1 MSPPGLDEVIERFDH
16 VAMAVWD
23 IQAALGMI
31 DFMGGVFRDGGDN
44 VRMRFRWVQFTMP
57 GGAKLELIQPLEGND
72 WLVRHLERRG
82 EGLHHVTFK
91 VFDLDNAVEQ
101 ARAQGME
108 ITGYSRTDDWSEAF
122 IHPKTANGVVV
133 QLAQWNDG
141 FRWAASYEE
150 VMAGRVIDSG

>member
-1 MSPPGLDEVIERFDH
+1 MTPPGLDEVIERFDH

-57 GGAKLELIQPLEGND
+57 GGAKLELIQPLEDND

-91 VFDLDNAVEQ
+91 VFDLDKAVEK
-101 ARAQGME
+101 ARSQGME

-141 FRWAASYEE
+141 FRWAASCEE
-150 VMAGRVIDSG
+150 VMAGRVIDTG

>member
-1 MSPPGLDEVIERFDH
+1 MTPPGLESVIERFDH

-23 IQAALGMI
+23 IRAALGMI

-57 GGAKLELIQPLEGND
+57 GGAKLELIQPLEDND

-91 VFDLDNAVEQ
+91 VFDLDKAVKQ

-133 QLAQWNDG
+133 QLAEWNDV

-150 VMAGRVIDSG
+150 VMAGRVIDAG